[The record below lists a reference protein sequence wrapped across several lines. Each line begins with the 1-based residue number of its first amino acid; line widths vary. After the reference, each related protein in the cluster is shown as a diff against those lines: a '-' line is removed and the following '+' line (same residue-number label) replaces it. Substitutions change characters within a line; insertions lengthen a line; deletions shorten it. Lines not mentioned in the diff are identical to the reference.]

1 MLNFFAKFLLVT
13 TSFAPVLLTY
23 AVALYTR
30 QGATQKVAVL
40 VGVSVAAVIL
50 CLSIIYE
57 AGRRLERQT
66 FPVQL
71 VKSADREI
79 VSFVLSYLLPLVPAT
94 TDKLTVPVLTA
105 AAIVLFVVIYT
116 SNSYHFNPLL
126 GLFGY
131 RFYEVQ
137 TAGGVTFVLISR
149 RQLRSTRAVSKVVEL
164 TDYMVLDTERG

>member
-1 MLNFFAKFLLVT
+1 MLNFFAKFLLVA

-23 AVALYTR
+23 AVAIYSR
-30 QGATQKVAVL
+30 DGATRIVYILCAATILAVFMCM
-40 VGVSVAAVIL
+40 AVI
-50 CLSIIYE
+50 YA
-57 AGRRLERQT
+57 AGKYLERQP
-66 FPVQL
+66 FPVQS

-79 VSFVLSYLLPLVPAT
+79 VSFVLSYLLPLIPAT
-94 TDKLTVPVLTA
+94 GTKVTVPVLVA

-137 TAGGVTFVLISR
+137 TESGITFVLISR
-149 RQLRSTRAVSKVVEL
+149 RQLRSSRSVSRVVEL
-164 TDYMVLDTERG
+164 TDYMVLDMEK